1 MDNLNILQVVLIILI
16 FFCIL
21 YLIIMNNTPYAN
33 SVQPILIDRVIRKP
47 EIDIVI
53 DNDKDCTTQNE
64 MNENE

>member
-1 MDNLNILQVVLIILI
+1 MENLNILQVVLLVLI
-16 FFCIL
+16 FLCIL
-21 YLIIMNNTPYAN
+21 YLIIMNNTPYPN
-33 SVQPILIDRVIRKP
+33 SMQPILIDRVIRKP